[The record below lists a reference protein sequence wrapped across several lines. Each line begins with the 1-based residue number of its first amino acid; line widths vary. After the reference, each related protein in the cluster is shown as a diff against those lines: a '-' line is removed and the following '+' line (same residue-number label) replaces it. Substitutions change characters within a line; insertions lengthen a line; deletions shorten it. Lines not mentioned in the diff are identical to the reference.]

1 MKHFSFPTS
10 LEAIKQLVDDAN
22 TLHEDQVHLKKLLNA
37 KLKTQARAG
46 ASADAPKPPAKSPAK
61 PSSSSSNGASQW
73 EAAPSVAEVAS
84 KSAQSGTKIKFKQR
98 PVEPETDSDDDTPL
112 PKKSKLAAAP
122 AKKSKE
128 GGKAGGKAGG
138 KDGKDKP
145 FKGVTAYNVYF
156 GERTTALR
164 KESPE
169 MDRGEVA
176 KMTGVEWKALTPDE
190 KAPWDEKAVERNKVK
205 RAAYDAAKANGTAST
220 LGACIAGNDDDE
232 DEEDE

>member
-22 TLHEDQVHLKKLLNA
+22 TLHDDQVHLKKLLST
-37 KLKTQARAG
+37 KLKTQARAAG
-46 ASADAPKPPAKSPAK
+46 SADAPKPPAKPPAK
-61 PSSSSSNGASQW
+61 SSSSSSTGSSQW
-73 EAAPSVAEVAS
+73 AAAPSVAEVAS
-84 KSAQSGTKIKFKQR
+84 KAAQSGSKMKFKQR
-98 PVEPETDSDDDTPL
+98 PVEPESESDDDDTPL
-112 PKKSKLAAAP
+112 PKKSKLAAP

-128 GGKAGGKAGG
+128 GGKAGGKAAG

-176 KMTGVEWKALTPDE
+176 KLTGIEWKALTPDE
-190 KAPWDEKAVERNKVK
+190 KVPWDEKAAERNKVK
-205 RAAYDAAKANGTAST
+205 RTAYDAAKANGSVST
-220 LGACIAGNDDDE
+220 LEACMAGNDDDE

>member
-1 MKHFSFPTS
+1 MASLGTS
-10 LEAIKQLVDDAN
+10 HWTVTRTWLDSRVAIKRVSGSESVA
-22 TLHEDQVHLKKLLNA
+22 TTCHV
-37 KLKTQARAG
+37 
-46 ASADAPKPPAKSPAK
+46 SPDAPATRRSTC
-61 PSSSSSNGASQW
+61 SH
-73 EAAPSVAEVAS
+73 
-84 KSAQSGTKIKFKQR
+84 
-98 PVEPETDSDDDTPL
+98 
-112 PKKSKLAAAP
+112 
-122 AKKSKE
+122 
-128 GGKAGGKAGG
+128 AGGRAGG

>member
-1 MKHFSFPTS
+1 M
-10 LEAIKQLVDDAN
+10 
-22 TLHEDQVHLKKLLNA
+22 HLKKLLNA

-46 ASADAPKPPAKSPAK
+46 ASTDAPKPPAKPPAK
-61 PSSSSSNGASQW
+61 PSSSSSNGSNQW
-73 EAAPSVAEVAS
+73 AAAPSVAEVAS

-98 PVEPETDSDDDTPL
+98 PVEPETDSDDDDTPL

-128 GGKAGGKAGG
+128 AGKAGGKAGG

-156 GERTTALR
+156 GARTTALR

-169 MDRGEVA
+169 MDRAEVA
-176 KMTGVEWKALTPDE
+176 KLTGIEWKALTPDE
-190 KAPWDEKAVERNKVK
+190 KVPWDEKAAERNKDK
-205 RAAYDAAKANGTAST
+205 RAAYDAAKANGSVST
-220 LGACIAGNDDDE
+220 LEACIAGNDDDE